1 MPWCDCVS
9 VCNLITRAPF
19 QISAASATGL
29 RVLLE
34 IGAAVPAHLRN
45 ASGQLLAV
53 SFLEHTGVLG
63 HEAVAAAVLHC
74 SLGPAQ
80 DSVALLTPVVCLPRL
95 PVQSEVASRLRGLG
109 VASIVE
115 SSPVTVEEVR
125 TQLQLLLSSDRYRLF
140 ASRGVFPFCSPGGL
154 AQLGSRSGASPS
166 AFRECR
172 RQSRRS

>member
-19 QISAASATGL
+19 QISAASASGL

-63 HEAVAAAVLHC
+63 HEAVAVAVLHC

-115 SSPVTVEEVR
+115 SSPVTVEDVR
-125 TQLQLLLSSDRYRLF
+125 TQLQLLLSSDRYGLL
-140 ASRGVFPFCSPGGL
+140 ASRSVFRPCSSGGFCAAWESIWREPKCF
-154 AQLGSRSGASPS
+154 SRVQAVG
-166 AFRECR
+166 
-172 RQSRRS
+172 